1 MYASV
6 RRYRAAQDEV
16 DALMHRIDEEFAEQI
31 SGQPGF
37 CSYQAIDCGG
47 GMVITVTCFR
57 EAEDAD
63 RSAEAAARWISES
76 LSDFEIERLDASA
89 GEVQVSR
96 AVSEV
101 LQPAHH

>member
-6 RRYRAAQDEV
+6 RRYRADQDEV
-16 DALMHRIDEEFAEQI
+16 DALMHRIDEGFAERI
-31 SGQPGF
+31 SQQPGF
-37 CSYQAIDCGG
+37 CSYQAIACGG
-47 GMVITVTCFR
+47 GTVITVTCFR
-57 EAEDAD
+57 EAADAD
-63 RSAEAAARWISES
+63 RSAEAAAQWIREE